1 MTPDSLWG
9 RLERAAMAAGA
20 VLLLAIVGISM
31 WSALRTSGDVDK
43 AARSFFVRSLTRD
56 VLDAVTE
63 AESSQRGYLLT
74 GQDIYLAP
82 YRDAVA
88 RLPDMIRSLS
98 AAIPDDPEFP
108 AWRAAIDAKLSEL
121 AQTVQRATA
130 GQRVQALAMVQSGRG
145 LHSMDQVRAIAESM
159 MQRQRLR
166 LVADLE
172 HSRAGVRIVI
182 IVDLVTFL
190 VLAALVRVVI
200 VGVQRSAARARATQM
215 ALKSAHDELAARRPM
230 LEAAVAARTADLS
243 RANDELQRFA
253 YIVSHD
259 LRAPL
264 LNIIGF
270 TSELEGATRRLN
282 DYVSTIMKG
291 GMKAGGATVP
301 EDVRQASE
309 EDLPEAIR
317 FIRTSTTKMD
327 RLINAIL
334 RLSREGRRMLTPE
347 RLDMN
352 AVLAE
357 LVASLKHQIEEAGAA
372 IRIGPLPGLTCD
384 RTAVDQIFSNLLEN
398 ALKYN
403 APGRAPAIELG
414 GRTQLDRDG
423 TPVACF
429 TVSDNGRG
437 IPERD
442 MERIFELF
450 RRSGVQDRPGEG
462 IGLAHVRALVRRL
475 GGDIACSSTP
485 NVGTI
490 FTVTLPLTFKAA
502 GEIEG

>member
-1 MTPDSLWG
+1 MKPDSLWG
-9 RLERAAMAAGA
+9 RLERGAMAAGA
-20 VLLLAIVGISM
+20 VLLLTIVGISM

-74 GQDIYLAP
+74 DNPTYLAP
-82 YRDAVA
+82 YRDAAA
-88 RLPDMIRSLS
+88 RLPSLLHGLS
-98 AAIPDDPEFP
+98 AAIPDDPELP
-108 AWRAAIDAKLSEL
+108 AWRAAIDAKLGEL
-121 AQTVQRATA
+121 AQTVQLATT
-130 GQRVQALAMVQSGRG
+130 GKRDQALADVGSGRG
-145 LHSMDQVRAIAESM
+145 LRSMEQVRAIAETM
-159 MQRQRLR
+159 TQRQRDR

-172 HSRAGVRIVI
+172 HSRNGVRIVI
-182 IVDLVTFL
+182 LVDLVTFL
-190 VLAALVRVVI
+190 ILAGLVRVVI
-200 VGVQRSAARARATQM
+200 LGVQRSVTRMRTTQA

-270 TSELEGATRRLN
+270 TSELDGATRRLN
-282 DYVSTIMKG
+282 DYVTRTMQ
-291 GMKAGGATVP
+291 AGGTEVP
-301 EDVRQASE
+301 EDVRLASE

-317 FIRTSTTKMD
+317 FIRSSTTKMD

-352 AVLAE
+352 AVLAD
-357 LVASLKHQIEEAGAA
+357 LVASLKHQIEEAGAS
-372 IRIGPLPGLTCD
+372 IKIGPLPGLTCD

-403 APGRAPAIELG
+403 APGRAPSIEVG
-414 GRTQLDRDG
+414 GRTQLDRNG
-423 TPVACF
+423 TPMAYF
-429 TVSDNGRG
+429 TVADNGRG

-475 GGDIACSSTP
+475 GGDVACSSTP
-485 NVGTI
+485 NVGSI
-490 FTVTLPLTFKAA
+490 FTVTLPLTFAAA
-502 GEIEG
+502 GEL

>member
-1 MTPDSLWG
+1 MKQDSLWG
-9 RLERAAMAAGA
+9 RLERGAMAAGA
-20 VLLLAIVGISM
+20 LLLLAIVGISM
-31 WSALRTSGDVDK
+31 WSALRTGGDVDK
-43 AARSFFVRSLTRD
+43 AAQSFFLRSLTRD
-56 VLDAVTE
+56 VLDAVTQ
-63 AESSQRGYLLT
+63 AETSQRGYLLT
-74 GQDIYLAP
+74 GKPFYLAP
-82 YRDAVA
+82 YRDSTAQLPELIK
-88 RLPDMIRSLS
+88 RLSDRF
-98 AAIPDDPEFP
+98 PDDPQLA
-108 AWRAAIDAKLSEL
+108 AWRAAIQGKLDEL
-121 AQTVQRATA
+121 ALTVQLEAE
-130 GQRVQALAMVQSGRG
+130 GKHDQALAMVQSDVG
-145 LHSMDQVRAIAESM
+145 LRRMEQVRAIAAQMTE
-159 MQRQRLR
+159 RQRVR

-172 HSRAGVRIVI
+172 HSRTGVRIVI
-182 IVDLVTFL
+182 LVDLATFL

-200 VGVQRSAARARATQM
+200 MGVQRSAARMRTTQA

-230 LEAAVAARTADLS
+230 LEAAVALRTAELS

-270 TSELEGATRRLN
+270 TSELDGATRRLN
-282 DYVSTIMKG
+282 DYVTRM
-291 GMKAGGATVP
+291 MAEGGAKVP

-309 EDLPEAIR
+309 EDLPEAIG

-334 RLSREGRRMLTPE
+334 QLSREGRRRLTPE

-352 AVLAE
+352 AVLAD
-357 LVASLKHQIEEAGAA
+357 LVASLKHQVEEAGATVK
-372 IRIGPLPGLTCD
+372 IGPLPGLTCD

-398 ALKYN
+398 ALKYTV
-403 APGRAPAIELG
+403 AGRAPAIEVG
-414 GRTQLDRDG
+414 GRTQLDRNG
-423 TPVACF
+423 QRVASF
-429 TVSDNGRG
+429 TVADNGRG

-442 MERIFELF
+442 MERVFELF

-475 GGDIACSSTP
+475 GGDVSCSSTP

-490 FTVTLPLTFKAA
+490 FTVLLPLTFTAA
-502 GEIEG
+502 GEPEG